1 MKCPTTDKLSQFV
14 DELLVG
20 QELIDIKSHT
30 ETCKE
35 CQLIIEAFRH
45 EQQFLKETLQT
56 PTLPDDFASLVLEQV
71 EPYKQKS
78 IRLKKAPWKKML
90 FSAAGVVL
98 AIGVSTSLNPAF
110 AKWIDGLFSSS
121 QVDEGL
127 RVANEAGFV
136 KRLNQEVTDK
146 GLTFKIEDVMAD
158 SSRIALS
165 YQILSETGKVKNPY
179 FELGHPQNSIT
190 VFDDGG
196 KKLELNNMSWGN
208 QHEYG
213 LIEFSL
219 RDIPTPEQL
228 MVKIQLGEL
237 DGRDGNWQLDVPIN
251 LKESLQAT
259 TTVPLKGK
267 QISFQGVS
275 VNMKEIRFAPSTTE
289 IIYETALTDEAKAEL
304 IPKISQLE
312 EQYGKNSLANFGT
325 DIQYHI
331 ENEEGK
337 AILHHNTF
345 FNGKGHPSDSGT
357 LQGSGEDIP
366 EDIGHV
372 LWNQS
377 FIPKKD
383 KEKLSFVLDGI
394 FKTEPSDFFIKIK
407 PKELKKHPISFE
419 YEGNFVTIKKAEKDS
434 EFSLRKSLIPIE
446 KKTIFKIEMEGGK
459 EALSSALGVWTL
471 VDQTGKTYET
481 FHSGSILDEKDE
493 NGRFKT
499 TTELMTYGLDE
510 VPDELTLKLLSVTRY
525 HELKDKWKVPL
536 Y

>member
-1 MKCPTTDKLSQFV
+1 MKCPTTDKLSQFA
-14 DELLVG
+14 DDLLVES
-20 QELIDIKSHT
+20 ELTAIKNHISQCHDC
-30 ETCKE
+30 ERIVNIFKD
-35 CQLIIEAFRH
+35 
-45 EQQFLKETLQT
+45 EQQYLKETLQT
-56 PTLPDDFASLVLEQV
+56 PTLPDDFASLVLNQV
-71 EPYKQKS
+71 EPYKQNS
-78 IRLKKAPWKKML
+78 TRLKNAPWKRIML
-90 FSAAGVVL
+90 SAAGVIL
-98 AIGVSTSLNPAF
+98 AVGVSTTFNPAF

-146 GLTFKIEDVMAD
+146 GIKFKIEDVMAD

-165 YQILSETGKVKNPY
+165 YQILSESGKVKDPY
-179 FELGHPQNSIT
+179 FDLGHPKNTIT
-190 VFDDGG
+190 VLDAQG

-208 QHEYG
+208 QDDYG

-219 RDIPTPEQL
+219 RDIAIPEQ
-228 MVKIQLGEL
+228 MMIKIQIGEL

-259 TTVPLKGK
+259 TTVPLIAKK
-267 QISFQGVS
+267 TSFQGVT
-275 VNMKEIRFAPSTTE
+275 VNLKEIRFAPSSTE
-289 IIYETALTDEAKAEL
+289 MIYETAFTDEAKAEL
-304 IPKISQLE
+304 IPKINQLE
-312 EQYGKNSLANFGT
+312 EQYGKNTLTNYGT

-337 AILHHNTF
+337 ALLHHNTF
-345 FNGKGHPSDSGT
+345 FKGKGHPSDSGT
-357 LQGSGEDIP
+357 LQGSGKDIP
-366 EDIGHV
+366 GEIGHV

-377 FIPKKD
+377 FVPQKD
-383 KEKLSFVLDGI
+383 KDKLTFVLDGI
-394 FKTEPSDFFIKIK
+394 FKTEPSDFSIKIK

-419 YEGNFVTIKKAEKDS
+419 YEGNFMTIKKAEKNS
-434 EFSLRKSLIPIE
+434 EISFKKSLIPIE
-446 KKTIFKIEMEGGK
+446 RKTIFKIEMEGGK
-459 EALSSALGVWTL
+459 EALSSALGVWVL

-481 FHSGSILDEKDE
+481 FHSGAILDEKDE

-499 TTELMTYGLDE
+499 TTELMTYDLDE

-525 HELKDKWKVPL
+525 DEVKDKWRVPL